1 MNSETLRKLVMA
13 GYILLFFTFL
23 FGPLIIMSASA
34 FNASSYPTITPW
46 EGFTVRWFGAL
57 ADNDKLMN
65 GLVNSLWIGAGVVA
79 LSVPTALAGAI
90 MLMQINERV
99 RPIYYTIVVSPV
111 LVPGV
116 ILGISTVIFWD
127 RFGQVAG
134 LDYETTNNPF
144 FLTILG
150 QSTFISAYC
159 MLVFIA
165 RLQRF
170 DKTQEE
176 AALDLGATH
185 VQVFWKVLI
194 PFLRPAILSSVV
206 LAFLTS
212 FENYN
217 TTVFTMVAQGTLT
230 TELAG
235 LARFGVNPSISALAV
250 VIMALTLV
258 GAVAY
263 EIKKRREERA
273 IERSKREA
281 KMGRVRDAEPE
292 DVEVPAAATVAS

>member
-1 MNSETLRKLVMA
+1 MNSSDIQKWVVR
-13 GYILLFFTFL
+13 GYILVFFVYL
-23 FGPLIIMSASA
+23 FGPLVIMSASA
-34 FNASSYPTITPW
+34 FNLSTYPTITPW
-46 EGFTVRWFGAL
+46 EGFTLHWFSDL
-57 ADNDKLMN
+57 ANNDKIID
-65 GLVNSLWIGAGVVA
+65 GFQNSLWIGFGVCA
-79 LSVPTALAGAI
+79 LSVPIGLAGAI
-90 MLMQINERV
+90 MMMQVPERS
-99 RPIYYTIVVSPV
+99 RPLYYTVVVSPV
-111 LVPGV
+111 LIPGV

-127 RFGQVAG
+127 RMGEFFGIA
-134 LDYETTNNPF
+134 YETSNDPF

-170 DKTQEE
+170 DHNLEE

-194 PFLRPAILSSVV
+194 PFLRPAILSSIV

-217 TTVFTMVAQGTLT
+217 TTIFTMVAKGTLT

-235 LARFGVNPSISALAV
+235 MNRFGINPEISALAV
-250 VIMALTLV
+250 VIIAITLT
-258 GAVAY
+258 GAVIF
-263 EIKKRREERA
+263 EIKKRSEEAEEERMKA
-273 IERSKREA
+273 RA
-281 KMGRVRDAEPE
+281 KMKTVKIEA
-292 DVEVPAAATVAS
+292 VAA

>member
-1 MNSETLRKLVMA
+1 MNSSDIQKWVVR
-13 GYILLFFTFL
+13 GYILVFFLYL
-23 FGPLIIMSASA
+23 FGPLVIMSASA
-34 FNASSYPTITPW
+34 FNTSTYPTITPW
-46 EGFTVRWFGAL
+46 EGFTLHWFSDL
-57 ADNDKLMN
+57 ANNDKIIE
-65 GLVNSLWIGAGVVA
+65 GFKNSLWIGVGVCA
-79 LSVPTALAGAI
+79 LSVPIGLAGAI
-90 MLMQINERV
+90 MMMQVPERS
-99 RPIYYTIVVSPV
+99 RPIYYTVVVSPV
-111 LVPGV
+111 LIPGV

-127 RFGQVAG
+127 RLGEFFGLA
-134 LDYETTNNPF
+134 YETTNDPF

-170 DKTQEE
+170 DRNLEE

-194 PFLRPAILSSVV
+194 PFLRPAILSSIV

-217 TTVFTMVAQGTLT
+217 TTIFTMVAKGTLT

-235 LARFGVNPSISALAV
+235 MNRFGINPEISALAV
-250 VIMALTLV
+250 VIIALTLS
-258 GAVAY
+258 GAVIF
-263 EIKKRREERA
+263 EIKKRREEAEEERMKARA
-273 IERSKREA
+273 RMKKVNTEA
-281 KMGRVRDAEPE
+281 A
-292 DVEVPAAATVAS
+292 PA

>member
-1 MNSETLRKLVMA
+1 MSSETLRKLVMA
-13 GYILLFFTFL
+13 GYLLLFFTFL

-46 EGFTVRWFGAL
+46 EGFTVKWFGEL
-57 ADNDKLMN
+57 AANDKLMN

-79 LSVPTALAGAI
+79 LAVPTGLAGAI
-90 MLMQINERV
+90 MLMQVNERV

-127 RFGQVAG
+127 RFGQAVG

-170 DKTQEE
+170 DRTQEE

-185 VQVFWKVLI
+185 AQVFWKVLI
-194 PFLRPAILSSVV
+194 PFLRPAILSSIV

-217 TTVFTMVAQGTLT
+217 TTVFTMVARGTLT

-250 VIMALTLV
+250 VIMGLTLI

-263 EIKKRREERA
+263 EIKKRREEHA
-273 IERSKREA
+273 IKLSKRQA
-281 KMGRVRDAEPE
+281 QMKKMQRTEEMQAQV
-292 DVEVPAAATVAS
+292 AAAS

>member
-1 MNSETLRKLVMA
+1 MTSNQIRAWVVR
-13 GYILLFFTFL
+13 GYIALFFLYL

-34 FNASSYPTITPW
+34 FNQSSYPTITPW
-46 EGFTVRWFGAL
+46 EGFTVEWFGEL
-57 ADNDKLMN
+57 AQNDR
-65 GLVNSLWIGAGVVA
+65 LVSGFINSVWIGFGVVA
-79 LSVPTALAGAI
+79 L
-90 MLMQINERV
+90 MLMQVSDRV
-99 RPIYYTIVVSPV
+99 RPLYYTIVVSPV

-116 ILGISTVIFWD
+116 IIGISTVIFWE
-127 RFGQVAG
+127 RFGSVVG

-144 FLTILG
+144 FLTIVG

-170 DKTQEE
+170 DKTLEE

-185 VQVFWKVLI
+185 TQVFWKILI

-217 TTVFTMVAQGTLT
+217 TTVFTMVARGTLT

-250 VIMALTLV
+250 VIMGLTLIF
-258 GAVAY
+258 AVIY
-263 EIKKRREERA
+263 EIKKRREEAITEASVKRA
-273 IERSKREA
+273 AMKR
-281 KMGRVRDAEPE
+281 RQDT
-292 DVEVPAAATVAS
+292 AAAAAQVAT

>member
-1 MNSETLRKLVMA
+1 MTSDKIQSWVVR
-13 GYILLFFTFL
+13 GYIALFFLYL

-34 FNASSYPTITPW
+34 FNASTYPTISPW
-46 EGFTVRWFGAL
+46 EGFTLHWFPDL
-57 ADNDKLMN
+57 LNNDKITN
-65 GLVNSLWIGAGVVA
+65 GFVTSLWIGLGVVA
-79 LSVPTALAGAI
+79 LSVPTGLAGAI
-90 MLMQINERV
+90 MMMQVRQRV
-99 RPIYYTIVVSPV
+99 RPYYYTVVVSPV
-111 LVPGV
+111 LIPGV
-116 ILGISTVIFWD
+116 ILDISTVIFWD
-127 RFGQVAG
+127 RFGGFIG

-170 DKTQEE
+170 DKNLEE

-185 VQVFWKVLI
+185 VQVFWRVLI

-217 TTVFTMVAQGTLT
+217 TTVFTMVAKGTLV

-235 LARFGVNPSISALAV
+235 LARFGVSPEISALAV
-250 VIMALTLV
+250 VIMGLTLF
-258 GAVAY
+258 GAVIY
-263 EIKKRREERA
+263 EVKKRKEEREA
-273 IERSKREA
+273 ERSK
-281 KMGRVRDAEPE
+281 
-292 DVEVPAAATVAS
+292 AAARMKKHPVAQPA

>member
-1 MNSETLRKLVMA
+1 MTSNQIRTWVVR
-13 GYILLFFTFL
+13 GYIALFFLYL
-23 FGPLIIMSASA
+23 FGPLMIMSASA
-34 FNASSYPTITPW
+34 FNQSSYPTITPW
-46 EGFTVRWFGAL
+46 EGFTIEWFGEL
-57 ADNDKLMN
+57 AQNDRLVS
-65 GLVNSLWIGAGVVA
+65 GFVNSVWIGFGVVA

-90 MLMQINERV
+90 MLMQVSDRV
-99 RPIYYTIVVSPV
+99 RPLYYTIVVSPV

-116 ILGISTVIFWD
+116 IIGISTVIFWE
-127 RFGQVAG
+127 RFGSVVG

-144 FLTILG
+144 FLTIVG

-185 VQVFWKVLI
+185 TQVFWKILI

-217 TTVFTMVAQGTLT
+217 TTVFTMVARGTLT

-250 VIMALTLV
+250 VIMGLTLV
-258 GAVAY
+258 FAVIY
-263 EIKKRREERA
+263 EIKKRREEAITEASVKRA
-273 IERSKREA
+273 AMKR
-281 KMGRVRDAEPE
+281 RQDT
-292 DVEVPAAATVAS
+292 AAAAAQVAT

>member
-1 MNSETLRKLVMA
+1 MTSNQIRAWVLR
-13 GYILLFFTFL
+13 GYIALFFLYL
-23 FGPLIIMSASA
+23 FGPLLIMSASA
-34 FNASSYPTITPW
+34 FNQSSYPTITPW
-46 EGFTVRWFGAL
+46 EGFTVAWFHEL
-57 ADNDKLMN
+57 AQNDRLVS
-65 GLVNSLWIGAGVVA
+65 GFVNSVWIGLGVVA

-90 MLMQINERV
+90 MLMQVSDRV
-99 RPIYYTIVVSPV
+99 RPWYYTIVVSPV

-116 ILGISTVIFWD
+116 IIGISTVIFWE
-127 RFGQVAG
+127 RFGSLVG
-134 LDYETTNNPF
+134 LEYETTNNPF
-144 FLTILG
+144 FLTIIG

-185 VQVFWKVLI
+185 TQVFWKILI
-194 PFLRPAILSSVV
+194 PFLRPAILSSIV

-217 TTVFTMVAQGTLT
+217 TTVFTMVARGTLT

-250 VIMALTLV
+250 VIMGLTLIF
-258 GAVAY
+258 AVIY
-263 EIKKRREERA
+263 EIKKRREEAVVEASVKRA
-273 IERSKREA
+273 AMKR
-281 KMGRVRDAEPE
+281 RQDT
-292 DVEVPAAATVAS
+292 AAAAHGAA

>member
-1 MNSETLRKLVMA
+1 MTSNQIRTWVVR
-13 GYILLFFTFL
+13 GYILLFFLYL
-23 FGPLIIMSASA
+23 FGPLMIMSASA
-34 FNASSYPTITPW
+34 FNQSSYPTITPW
-46 EGFTVRWFGAL
+46 EGFTVEWFHEL
-57 ADNDKLMN
+57 AGNDRLVS
-65 GLVNSLWIGAGVVA
+65 GFVNSVWIGFGVVA

-90 MLMQINERV
+90 MLMQVSDRV
-99 RPIYYTIVVSPV
+99 RPLYYTIVVSPV

-116 ILGISTVIFWD
+116 IIGISTVIFWE
-127 RFGQVAG
+127 RFGSVVG

-144 FLTILG
+144 FLTIVG

-185 VQVFWKVLI
+185 TQVFWKILI

-217 TTVFTMVAQGTLT
+217 TTVFTMVARGTLT

-235 LARFGVNPSISALAV
+235 LARFGVDPSISALAV
-250 VIMALTLV
+250 VIMGLTLV
-258 GAVAY
+258 FAVIY
-263 EIKKRREERA
+263 EIKKRREEAITEASVKRA
-273 IERSKREA
+273 AMKR
-281 KMGRVRDAEPE
+281 RQDT
-292 DVEVPAAATVAS
+292 AAAAAQVAT

>member
-1 MNSETLRKLVMA
+1 MSSNSIRKYVLW
-13 GYILLFFTFL
+13 GYILLFFLYL
-23 FGPLIIMSASA
+23 FGPLLIMSASA
-34 FNASSYPTITPW
+34 FNQSSYPTITPW
-46 EGFTVRWFGAL
+46 EGFTGEWFIEL
-57 ADNDKLMN
+57 AENDR
-65 GLVNSLWIGAGVVA
+65 LVAGFINSLWIGAGVVA

-90 MLMQINERV
+90 MLMQVPDRA

-116 ILGISTVIFWD
+116 IIGISTVIFWE
-127 RFGQVAG
+127 RFGSVVG

-144 FLTILG
+144 FLTIVG

-217 TTVFTMVAQGTLT
+217 TTVFTMVARGTLT

-250 VIMALTLV
+250 VIMGLTLF
-258 GAVAY
+258 GAVVY
-263 EIKKRREERA
+263 EIKKRREEA
-273 IERSKREA
+273 IIEASKKQAAMNRIKES
-281 KMGRVRDAEPE
+281 E
-292 DVEVPAAATVAS
+292 AAAAQAAAA

>member
-1 MNSETLRKLVMA
+1 MTSNQIRAWVMR
-13 GYILLFFTFL
+13 GYIALFFLYL
-23 FGPLIIMSASA
+23 FGPLLIMSASA
-34 FNASSYPTITPW
+34 FNQSSYPTITPW
-46 EGFTVRWFGAL
+46 EGFTVAWFHEL
-57 ADNDKLMN
+57 AQNDRLVS
-65 GLVNSLWIGAGVVA
+65 GFVNSVWIGMGVVA

-90 MLMQINERV
+90 MLMQVSDRV
-99 RPIYYTIVVSPV
+99 RPWYYTIVVSPV

-116 ILGISTVIFWD
+116 IIGISTVIFWE
-127 RFGQVAG
+127 RFGSLVG
-134 LDYETTNNPF
+134 LEYETTNNPF
-144 FLTILG
+144 FLTIIG

-185 VQVFWKVLI
+185 TQVFWKILI
-194 PFLRPAILSSVV
+194 PFLRPAILSSIV

-217 TTVFTMVAQGTLT
+217 TTVFTMVARGTLT

-250 VIMALTLV
+250 VIMGLTLIF
-258 GAVAY
+258 AVIY
-263 EIKKRREERA
+263 EIKKRREEAVVEASVKRA
-273 IERSKREA
+273 AMKR
-281 KMGRVRDAEPE
+281 RQDT
-292 DVEVPAAATVAS
+292 AAAAQGAA

>member
-1 MNSETLRKLVMA
+1 MTSNQIRAWVLR
-13 GYILLFFTFL
+13 GYIALFFLYL
-23 FGPLIIMSASA
+23 FGPLLIMSASA
-34 FNASSYPTITPW
+34 FNQSSYPTITPW
-46 EGFTVRWFGAL
+46 EGFTVAWFHEL
-57 ADNDKLMN
+57 AQNDRLVS
-65 GLVNSLWIGAGVVA
+65 GFVNSVWIGLGVVA

-90 MLMQINERV
+90 MLMQVSDRV
-99 RPIYYTIVVSPV
+99 RPWYYTIVVSPV

-116 ILGISTVIFWD
+116 IIGISTVIFWE
-127 RFGQVAG
+127 RFGSLVG
-134 LDYETTNNPF
+134 LEYETTNNPF
-144 FLTILG
+144 FLTIIG

-185 VQVFWKVLI
+185 TQVFWKILI
-194 PFLRPAILSSVV
+194 PFLRPAILSSIV

-217 TTVFTMVAQGTLT
+217 TTVFTMVARGTLT

-250 VIMALTLV
+250 VIMGLILIF
-258 GAVAY
+258 AVIY
-263 EIKKRREERA
+263 EIKKRREEAIVEASVKRA
-273 IERSKREA
+273 AMKR
-281 KMGRVRDAEPE
+281 RQHT
-292 DVEVPAAATVAS
+292 AAAAQGAA

>member
-1 MNSETLRKLVMA
+1 MSTEHLRKWVIR
-13 GYILLFFTFL
+13 GYIALFFLYL
-23 FGPLIIMSASA
+23 FGPLLIMSASA
-34 FNASSYPTITPW
+34 FNSSSYPTITPW
-46 EGFTVRWFGAL
+46 EGTTIKWFGEL
-57 ADNDKLMN
+57 AENDRLMA
-65 GLVNSLWIGAGVVA
+65 GFFNSLWVGIGVVA

-90 MLMQINERV
+90 MLMQVGERV

-116 ILGISTVIFWD
+116 IIGISTVIFWE
-127 RFGQVAG
+127 RFGSIVG

-144 FLTILG
+144 FLTIVG

-194 PFLRPAILSSVV
+194 PFLRPAILSSIV

-217 TTVFTMVAQGTLT
+217 TTVFTMVARGTLT

-250 VIMALTLV
+250 VIMGLTLV
-258 GAVAY
+258 GAVVY
-263 EIKKRREERA
+263 EVKKRREEAILEKSKKRA
-273 IERSKREA
+273 AMKRMKDTE
-281 KMGRVRDAEPE
+281 
-292 DVEVPAAATVAS
+292 AAAQQAAAVSA

>member
-1 MNSETLRKLVMA
+1 MSSNQIRKWVVR
-13 GYILLFFTFL
+13 GYIVLFFLYL
-23 FGPLIIMSASA
+23 FGPLMIMSASA
-34 FNASSYPTITPW
+34 FNQSTYPTISPW
-46 EGFTVRWFGAL
+46 EGFTVHWFGEL
-57 ADNDKLMN
+57 AANDR
-65 GLVNSLWIGAGVVA
+65 LVAGFINSLWIGAGVIS

-90 MLMQINERV
+90 MLMQVSPRV
-99 RPIYYTIVVSPV
+99 RPLYYTIVVSPV

-116 ILGISTVIFWD
+116 IIGISTVIFWE
-127 RFGQVAG
+127 RFGTIVG

-144 FLTILG
+144 FLTIVG

-159 MLVFIA
+159 MLVFMA

-170 DKTQEE
+170 DTTQEE

-194 PFLRPAILSSVV
+194 PFLRPAILSSIV

-217 TTVFTMVAQGTLT
+217 TTVFTMVARGTLT

-250 VIMALTLV
+250 VIMGLTLF
-258 GAVAY
+258 GAVVY
-263 EIKKRREERA
+263 EIKKRREEAVIDASKKRA
-273 IERSKREA
+273 AMKRIKDTES
-281 KMGRVRDAEPE
+281 
-292 DVEVPAAATVAS
+292 AAAEAAAAAV

>member
-1 MNSETLRKLVMA
+1 MNAAQIRKLVLG
-13 GYILLFFTFL
+13 GYIVVFFLYL

-34 FNASSYPTITPW
+34 FNQSTYPTITPW
-46 EGFTVRWFGAL
+46 EGFTVRWFGEL
-57 ADNDKLMN
+57 ANNNRMMN
-65 GLVNSLWIGAGVVA
+65 GLVNSLWIGFGVVA

-90 MLMQINERV
+90 MLMQVPDRM

-116 ILGISTVIFWD
+116 ILGISTVIFWE
-127 RFGQVAG
+127 RFGTIVG
-134 LDYETTNNPF
+134 LSYDTTNNPF
-144 FLTILG
+144 FLTIVG

-194 PFLRPAILSSVV
+194 PFLRPAILSSIV

-217 TTVFTMVAQGTLT
+217 TTVFTMVARGTLT

-235 LARFGVNPSISALAV
+235 LARFGVDPSISALAV
-250 VIMALTLV
+250 VIMGITLFF
-258 GAVAY
+258 AVIY
-263 EIKKRREERA
+263 EIKKRREETI
-273 IERSKREA
+273 IEASKKQAAMKR
-281 KMGRVRDAEPE
+281 KKDT
-292 DVEVPAAATVAS
+292 AAAAAQAAAAA

>member
-1 MNSETLRKLVMA
+1 MSARHIHAWVIR
-13 GYILLFFTFL
+13 GYILLFFLYL
-23 FGPLIIMSASA
+23 FGPLIIMSASS
-34 FNASSYPTITPW
+34 FNTSTYPTITPW
-46 EGFTVRWFGAL
+46 EGFTVHWFADL
-57 ADNDKLMN
+57 ADNSKIIN
-65 GLVNSLWIGAGVVA
+65 GLINSLWIGAGVVA
-79 LSVPTALAGAI
+79 LSVPTGLAAAI
-90 MLMQINERV
+90 MMMQVQERM
-99 RPIYYTIVVSPV
+99 RPVYYTVVVSPV

-127 RFGQVAG
+127 RFGEWVG
-134 LDYETTNNPF
+134 LDYETASDPF

-159 MLVFIA
+159 MLIFIA

-170 DKTQEE
+170 DHNQEE

-194 PFLRPAILSSVV
+194 PFLRPAILSAIL

-217 TTVFTMVAQGTLT
+217 TTVFTMVSKGTLV

-235 LARFGVNPSISALAV
+235 LARFGVNPEISALAV
-250 VIMALTLV
+250 VIMGLTLI
-258 GAVAY
+258 GAVIY
-263 EIKKRREERA
+263 EVKKRREEKAEELLKTR
-273 IERSKREA
+273 A
-281 KMGRVRDAEPE
+281 KMKTIK
-292 DVEVPAAATVAS
+292 VEVVTP

>member
-1 MNSETLRKLVMA
+1 MTSNQIRAWVVR
-13 GYILLFFTFL
+13 GYIALFFLYL

-34 FNASSYPTITPW
+34 FNQSSYPTITPW
-46 EGFTVRWFGAL
+46 EGFTVEWFGEL
-57 ADNDKLMN
+57 AQNDR
-65 GLVNSLWIGAGVVA
+65 LVSGFINSVWIGFGVVA

-90 MLMQINERV
+90 MLMQVSDRV
-99 RPIYYTIVVSPV
+99 RPLYYTIVVSPV

-116 ILGISTVIFWD
+116 IIGISTVIFWE
-127 RFGQVAG
+127 RFGSVVG

-144 FLTILG
+144 FLTIVG

-170 DKTQEE
+170 DKTLEE

-185 VQVFWKVLI
+185 TQVFWKILI

-217 TTVFTMVAQGTLT
+217 TTVFTMVARGTLT

-250 VIMALTLV
+250 VIMGLTLIF
-258 GAVAY
+258 AVIY
-263 EIKKRREERA
+263 EIKKRREEAITEASVKRA
-273 IERSKREA
+273 AMKR
-281 KMGRVRDAEPE
+281 RQDT
-292 DVEVPAAATVAS
+292 AAAAAQVAT

>member
-1 MNSETLRKLVMA
+1 MSTNTIRKVVVL
-13 GYILLFFTFL
+13 GYIALFFLYL

-34 FNASSYPTITPW
+34 FNQNDYPTIVPW
-46 EGFTVRWFGAL
+46 QGFTLEWFGEL
-57 ADNDKLMN
+57 AGNSRLIS
-65 GLVNSLWIGAGVVA
+65 GLINSLWIGLGVVA

-90 MLMQINERV
+90 MLTQVNERI
-99 RPIYYTIVVSPV
+99 RPLYYTIIVSPV

-116 ILGISTVIFWD
+116 IIGISTVIFWE
-127 RFGQVAG
+127 RFGSVVG

-144 FLTILG
+144 FLTIVG

-159 MLVFIA
+159 MLVFLA

-170 DKTQEE
+170 DRTQEE

-194 PFLRPAILSSVV
+194 PFLRPAILSSIV

-217 TTVFTMVAQGTLT
+217 TTVFTMVARGTLT

-235 LARFGVNPSISALAV
+235 LSRFGVNPSISALAV
-250 VIMALTLV
+250 VIMGVTLTF
-258 GAVAY
+258 AVIY
-263 EIKKRREERA
+263 EIKKRREEA
-273 IERSKREA
+273 ILAASVRQAAMKRQQ
-281 KMGRVRDAEPE
+281 DT
-292 DVEVPAAATVAS
+292 AAAAAAVQAA

>member
-1 MNSETLRKLVMA
+1 MTSSKLLKWVTR
-13 GYILLFFTFL
+13 GYILFFFVYL

-34 FNASSYPTITPW
+34 FNANSYPTISPW
-46 EGFTVRWFGAL
+46 QGFTTDWFGEL
-57 ADNDKLMN
+57 ARDTQLMD
-65 GLVNSLWIGAGVVA
+65 GLINSLWIGFGVIAVA
-79 LSVPTALAGAI
+79 VPVGLAGAI
-90 MLMQINERV
+90 MLMQVHERA

-116 ILGISTVIFWD
+116 ILGISTLIFWD
-127 RFGQVAG
+127 RFGSWIG
-134 LDYETTNNPF
+134 LDFETYYNPM
-144 FLTILG
+144 FLTIVG

-170 DKTQEE
+170 DTALEE

-185 VQVFWKVLI
+185 VQVFWKILI
-194 PFLRPAILSSVV
+194 PFLRPAIFSSIV

-217 TTVFTMVAQGTLT
+217 TTVFTMVARGTLT
-230 TELAG
+230 TVLASK
-235 LARFGVNPSISALAV
+235 ARFGISPAISALAV
-250 VIMALTLV
+250 VIIAVTLV

-263 EIKKRREERA
+263 EVAKRREEARRRKEVEA
-273 IERSKREA
+273 QREA
-281 KMGRVRDAEPE
+281 SRAEAAGAIPE
-292 DVEVPAAATVAS
+292 PAPA

>member
-1 MNSETLRKLVMA
+1 MTSTMIRKWVMR
-13 GYILLFFTFL
+13 GYILLFFLYL

-34 FNASSYPTITPW
+34 FNASSYPTISPW
-46 EGFTVRWFGAL
+46 EGTTTHWFGDLL
-57 ADNDKLMN
+57 ANDKIIN
-65 GLVNSLWIGAGVVA
+65 GFENSLFIGLLVVMV
-79 LSVPTALAGAI
+79 SVPTALAGAI
-90 MLMQINERV
+90 MMMQVPDRV

-127 RFGQVAG
+127 RFGTWLG
-134 LDYETTNNPF
+134 LDYETTSNPF
-144 FLTILG
+144 FLTVLG

-170 DKTQEE
+170 DRTQEE
-176 AALDLGATH
+176 AALDLGANH

-194 PFLRPAILSSVV
+194 PFLMPAILSSAV

-217 TTVFTMVAQGTLT
+217 TTVFTMVAESTLV

-235 LARFGVNPSISALAV
+235 MARFGVNPEISALAV
-250 VIMALTLV
+250 VIMGLTLT
-258 GAVAY
+258 GAVAF
-263 EIKKRREERA
+263 EVKKRREEA
-273 IERSKREA
+273 AAERSK
-281 KMGRVRDAEPE
+281 
-292 DVEVPAAATVAS
+292 AAARMKKSKDPEATTP